1 MGGCCGRG
9 DRTPPQ
15 ITVFCVGTGPLL
27 DPRCLIGVR
36 HRALD
41 LCCGADRVLVDAWV
55 ATLDTPL
62 FTVAGYETECT
73 LGTLA
78 RDDVVMARKFN
89 AFFTSIVSLDGS
101 KEVQHFAKEL
111 GVPLFQGPAGLFWA
125 LRDAAAK

>member
-1 MGGCCGRG
+1 M
-9 DRTPPQ
+9 
-15 ITVFCVGTGPLL
+15 L

-41 LCCGADRVLVDAWV
+41 LRCGADRVVVDAWV

-62 FTVAGYETECT
+62 FTVAVARRRT
-73 LGTLA
+73 LGTLK
-78 RDDVVMARKFN
+78 RDDVIAARKFN
-89 AFFTSIVSLDGS
+89 AFFTAIVSLDGS

-111 GVPLFQGPAGLFWA
+111 GVPLFEGPAGLFWA